1 MPVDI
6 QTILVATDLSEA
18 SAPATA
24 YAFSLA
30 RALNARL
37 YIIYVVPEDDVRMLT
52 AIRGYLQSEVTPA
65 ALVETFYTEADKR
78 LTTLVDEAH
87 ATDLLPE
94 RLIVTGQP
102 AVAIMNGAVAK
113 QAQLI
118 IIGTTRT
125 PWGDTLLHGKCRRAG
140 AARGI
145 VCRTGGTSNDGE
157 CGTLLMV
164 TRCALSGQFVTMLL
178 LCRQPSRH
186 QRHRP
191 ETWDTRC
198 S

>member
-1 MPVDI
+1 MPVDT

-30 RALNARL
+30 RALNAHL
-37 YIIYVVPEDDVRMLT
+37 YIIYVVSEDDVRVLT

-78 LTTLVDEAH
+78 LTTLVEEAH
-87 ATDLLPE
+87 ATDLVRE

-102 AVAIMNGAVAK
+102 AAAIMSWAAAK

-118 IIGTTRT
+118 IIGT
-125 PWGDTLLHGKCRRAG
+125 HGRHG
-140 AARGI
+140 
-145 VCRTGGTSNDGE
+145 
-157 CGTLLMV
+157 V
-164 TRCALSGQFVTMLL
+164 TRFFMGSVAERVLREAPCAVLVVPATPVSAE
-178 LCRQPSRH
+178 PS
-186 QRHRP
+186 
-191 ETWDTRC
+191 
-198 S
+198 

>member
-1 MPVDI
+1 MPVDT

-30 RALNARL
+30 RALNAHL
-37 YIIYVVPEDDVRMLT
+37 YIIYVVSEDDVRVLT

-78 LTTLVDEAH
+78 LTTLVEEAH
-87 ATDLLPE
+87 ATDLVPE

-102 AVAIMNGAVAK
+102 AAAIISWATAK

-118 IIGTTRT
+118 IIGT
-125 PWGDTLLHGKCRRAG
+125 HGCRG
-140 AARGI
+140 
-145 VCRTGGTSNDGE
+145 
-157 CGTLLMV
+157 V
-164 TRCALSGQFVTMLL
+164 TRFFMGSVAERVLREAPCAVLVVPATTVSTE
-178 LCRQPSRH
+178 PS
-186 QRHRP
+186 
-191 ETWDTRC
+191 
-198 S
+198 

>member
-1 MPVDI
+1 MPVDT

-30 RALNARL
+30 RALNAHL
-37 YIIYVVPEDDVRMLT
+37 YIIYVVSEDDVRALT

-78 LTTLVDEAH
+78 LTTLVEEAH
-87 ATDLLPE
+87 ATDLVPE

-102 AVAIMNGAVAK
+102 AAAIISWATAK

-118 IIGTTRT
+118 IIGT
-125 PWGDTLLHGKCRRAG
+125 HGRRG
-140 AARGI
+140 
-145 VCRTGGTSNDGE
+145 
-157 CGTLLMV
+157 V
-164 TRCALSGQFVTMLL
+164 TRFFMGSVAERVLREAPCAVLVVPATTVSTE
-178 LCRQPSRH
+178 PS
-186 QRHRP
+186 
-191 ETWDTRC
+191 
-198 S
+198 